1 MSTPYQASARPPP
14 PPRPLERF
22 ERRVRIDR
30 SAGSSSSTPR
40 RASGRQFSAAAWSS
54 RLLISACLLALGW
67 SVACSSLGSRA
78 QRVAERFVGLDAV
91 IVRKC
96 LGDTLYLDVR
106 EDGSELWA
114 FAFGVPEVGNDI
126 AIRRVTGQGT
136 AYARPA
142 IETGTPTERRNAGE
156 GAERLLVDRVDAGQC
171 VHIFAMV
178 GGRVSSY
185 VGRGRDKSGLNA
197 DSLCIRLL
205 EPCIDGVERAERR
218 LR

>member
-1 MSTPYQASARPPP
+1 MTESSKNRC
-14 PPRPLERF
+14 
-22 ERRVRIDR
+22 R
-30 SAGSSSSTPR
+30 SAPFGVRVDDARDREPSG
-40 RASGRQFSAAAWSS
+40 ASFAAPPS
-54 RLLISACLLALGW
+54 RGGVPSLAVWLVVAVTGACLLG
-67 SVACSSLGSRA
+67 ACSTLSSRA
-78 QRVAERFVGLDAV
+78 RRVAERFVGLDAA

-96 LGDTLYLDVR
+96 LGDTVYLDVR

-114 FAFGVPEVGNDI
+114 FSFGTPEVGSDI

-142 IETGTPTERRNAGE
+142 IETGSPTERRNAAE
-156 GAERLLVDRVDAGQC
+156 GARRLLEDRVDAGQC

-185 VGRGRDKSGLNA
+185 VGRGRDASGLNA
-197 DSLCIRLL
+197 DSLCITLL
-205 EPCIDGVERAERR
+205 EPCIDGVERAEKR